1 MTRRLIMMLSGALA
15 FGVAILWQQQAS
27 AQTKVNVGYT
37 ASGSFLPV
45 YVAKDKGL
53 FEKRGLDVTLTR
65 VALASTIA
73 AALTANSFQ
82 IGTGTAT
89 TLLQA
94 QDGGLDL
101 VAVSGASR
109 DRRNNP
115 ATSLLVRKGSEIRT
129 AADFKGKK
137 VGVPGLTSVMDITFR
152 QWLKE
157 KGVDPQAVTLI
168 EAPFPQMND
177 MLRGGILDAVAV
189 LDPFREKIL
198 ADGNGIKLADYF
210 SDLKDNM
217 VSGFW
222 ISTRSWA
229 DANVAAVRAFRE
241 ASEEAI
247 SLIKADPAGAKEI
260 EAKYLGVRTTGFW
273 TFDVSIG
280 PEDIQ
285 PFVAYSKDLGLLR
298 RDVDVTRLV
307 AK

>member
-1 MTRRLIMMLSGALA
+1 M
-15 FGVAILWQQQAS
+15 
-27 AQTKVNVGYT
+27 
-37 ASGSFLPV
+37 PP
-45 YVAKDKGL
+45 
-53 FEKRGLDVTLTR
+53 
-65 VALASTIA
+65 
-73 AALTANSFQ
+73 AAL
-82 IGTGTAT
+82 
-89 TLLQA
+89 
-94 QDGGLDL
+94 L
-101 VAVSGASR
+101 VDPESVVVDAKSGVSGAGRAPRPESHAGHVLENLTPYR
-109 DRRNNP
+109 VGRHQHAAEIEQALGLPVCFVPHLLPVRRGLV
-115 ATSLLVRKGSEIRT
+115 ATCYAR
-129 AADFKGKK
+129 AADGD
-137 VGVPGLTSVMDITFR
+137 LR
-152 QWLKE
+152 ERLE
-157 KGVDPQAVTLI
+157 
-168 EAPFPQMND
+168 EAYA
-177 MLRGGILDAVAV
+177 GSHAVAV

-260 EAKYLGVRTTGFW
+260 EAKYLGVKTTGFW
-273 TFDVSIG
+273 TFDVSIA

>member
-1 MTRRLIMMLSGALA
+1 MTRRLITIPSVALA
-15 FGVAILWQQQAS
+15 FTVAILWQQQAT
-27 AQTKVNVGYT
+27 AQTKINIGYT

-45 YVAKDKGL
+45 YVAKDKGF
-53 FEKRGLDVTLTR
+53 FEKRKLDVTLTR

-73 AALTANSFQ
+73 AALAANSFQ

-89 TLLQA
+89 TLIQA

-109 DRRNNP
+109 DTRSNP
-115 ATSLLVRKGSEIRT
+115 ATSLLVRKDSDIKS
-129 AADFKGKK
+129 AADLKGKK
-137 VGVPGLTSVMDITFR
+137 VGVPGLTSVMDIVFR

-157 KGVDPQAVTLI
+157 NGVAPDSVVLI

-189 LDPFREKIL
+189 LDPFREKII
-198 ADGNGIKLADYF
+198 ADGNGKKLADYF
-210 SDLKDNM
+210 SDVKDNL

-229 DANVAAVRAFRE
+229 DANAAAVRAFRE
-241 ASEEAI
+241 AGEEAV
-247 SLIKADPAGAKEI
+247 SAIKADPAGAKEI
-260 EAKYLGVRTTGFW
+260 EAKYLGVKTPGFW
-273 TFDVSIG
+273 TFDISIK
-280 PEDIQ
+280 PEDLQ

-298 RDVDVTRLV
+298 KDVDVGRLV